1 MKQEYGRS
9 LIEIIAVMAI
19 GAVMTAATIAM
30 YRTIRTTQIR
40 TIATAEIEQIVK
52 NVKLLTGARGTYE
65 GVSVDY
71 LIKSGAIKSD
81 AAPLG
86 GDNWSITPSFDGT
99 SFSINL
105 NSLTSGECAYFST
118 KQPTWANEILING
131 HELDGTSHCFSTNTN
146 MISFIVK

>member
-9 LIEIIAVMAI
+9 LIEIIAVLAI
-19 GAVMTAATIAM
+19 GAVMTAGAIAM
-30 YRTIRTTQIR
+30 YHSIRTNAVR
-40 TIATAEIEQIVK
+40 TIATTEIENIAK

-71 LIKSGAIKSD
+71 LVKSGALKSD

-86 GDNWSITPSFDGT
+86 SDDWSVESSYDGA

-105 NSLTSGECAYFST
+105 HGLTSGECAYFQT
-118 KQPTWANEILING
+118 KQPKWASAILING
-131 HELDGTSHCFSTNTN
+131 NEIDGTSHCFSTKTN
-146 MISFIVK
+146 MVSFIVE